1 MGSILLILGKVRARI
16 RDSVEKG
23 CIPLDADDEC
33 ELGLSG
39 DEERVLLLGL
49 ALGLDDI
56 ALSLDVL
63 LLVLLGALEDDGAL
77 LLVGL
82 RKS

>member
-1 MGSILLILGKVRARI
+1 MSD
-16 RDSVEKG
+16 RDCV
-23 CIPLDADDEC
+23 PLNADDEG

-39 DEERVLLLGL
+39 DEERVLLLSL
-49 ALGLDDI
+49 ALGLDDV
-56 ALSLDVL
+56 ALGLDVL